1 MSKKD
6 STQKKS
12 QKFSKIAKNLGWQ
25 TLFSVALFAL
35 IYVSIFLSA
44 FVVSFIMAI
53 ILRDKITLP
62 VWTTVYQAVTYIGAV
77 ALILF
82 LLPKLAQAVGKIK
95 SLQKVAQKDPL
106 TLAQKNTRDSLGL
119 TGLPTWTDIGLA
131 PIAFVVALII
141 GALLTAIFSAIF
153 PWFNAEQ
160 TQEIGYSTT
169 IMGLDRIYA
178 FVAICIVAPIAEELL
193 FRGWL
198 YGKQRTKL
206 GAIFAIILNAIF
218 FGLMHGQWNVALTV
232 GAMGAT
238 ACFLREITGT
248 IYAGILLHVL
258 KNTIAF
264 LLLFTLGL

>member
-82 LLPKLAQAVGKIK
+82 L
-95 SLQKVAQKDPL
+95 
-106 TLAQKNTRDSLGL
+106 
-119 TGLPTWTDIGLA
+119 
-131 PIAFVVALII
+131 
-141 GALLTAIFSAIF
+141 
-153 PWFNAEQ
+153 
-160 TQEIGYSTT
+160 
-169 IMGLDRIYA
+169 
-178 FVAICIVAPIAEELL
+178 
-193 FRGWL
+193 
-198 YGKQRTKL
+198 
-206 GAIFAIILNAIF
+206 
-218 FGLMHGQWNVALTV
+218 
-232 GAMGAT
+232 
-238 ACFLREITGT
+238 
-248 IYAGILLHVL
+248 
-258 KNTIAF
+258 
-264 LLLFTLGL
+264 